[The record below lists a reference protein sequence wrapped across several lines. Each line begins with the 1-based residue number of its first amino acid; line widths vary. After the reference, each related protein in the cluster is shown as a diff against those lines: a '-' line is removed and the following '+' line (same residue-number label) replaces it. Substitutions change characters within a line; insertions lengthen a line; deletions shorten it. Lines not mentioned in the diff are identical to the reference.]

1 MQIVRQFNNTYA
13 TAYLLEKAG
22 DIHGAFQLLLE
33 VRITFPSENGNFL
46 FITLLLVKEHTKV
59 NQRFLAVAVLS
70 NMKSPYEDMLS
81 RQLWVSLS
89 TRVNLWLDNRSRPQV
104 SRSFWSTLRITTWE
118 GPTPEVH
125 DSRTSR
131 QSAHA
136 QSQVWQSDWLRIR
149 NVFSALCSQNWTFSE
164 VAILGVT
171 EKSAATGNENVE

>member
-33 VRITFPSENGNFL
+33 VRMTFPSENGNFL

-81 RQLWVSLS
+81 RQL
-89 TRVNLWLDNRSRPQV
+89 
-104 SRSFWSTLRITTWE
+104 
-118 GPTPEVH
+118 
-125 DSRTSR
+125 
-131 QSAHA
+131 
-136 QSQVWQSDWLRIR
+136 
-149 NVFSALCSQNWTFSE
+149 
-164 VAILGVT
+164 
-171 EKSAATGNENVE
+171 